1 VEDSN
6 MSFTAAVRYSEE
18 HFHDKEGAL
27 FTFQRA
33 RDEGIWNVLE
43 GNVDMDDIYARLH
56 DEKGSPVRYVPVQDY
71 LKAVCEEGFFYPGYE
86 GDIGLI
92 VTHYRHHC
100 KTYGIEVP
108 EVWNLSEADMDA
120 SLLTV
125 LSRANYKPIMSWINA
140 IKAN

>member
-1 VEDSN
+1 
-6 MSFTAAVRYSEE
+6 MSFPNQIKYNEE

-56 DEKGSPVRYVPVQDY
+56 NVKGDIVRYVPVQDY
-71 LKAVCEEGFFYPGYE
+71 MKAVFDEGLFYPGYQ

-92 VTHYRHHC
+92 VLHYRDHC
-100 KTYGIEVP
+100 KRFGIEVP
-108 EVWNLSEADMDA
+108 DTWNLSDEEMAGSIYTLSSRNSYKA
-120 SLLTV
+120 TV
-125 LSRANYKPIMSWINA
+125 SWVNA
-140 IKAN
+140 LRSKN